1 MFRYW
6 LVFAIVVLVTGKETN
21 GQSHH
26 IGLSGGVNYS
36 TLNSLNDNDFTDL
49 WQIGPSH
56 GLIFEAR
63 FTKYFFLETGLMYNK
78 RGAGVTVGMSN
89 GESPVVDQRVL
100 IEYNHYYLSI
110 PIAVGMRTG
119 NRVAPFTQFGT
130 VFSRI
135 LKSYNNYPPLRAGDD
150 IGDRNTKDS
159 HAPFD
164 FAMMLRVGVI
174 AGITNR
180 LEGSVS
186 ATFEHSIFGLTTY
199 SGNQHMGFLGHVGL
213 KYRLGKSLE

>member
-6 LVFAIVVLVTGKETN
+6 LVFAIVVFVTGKEMN

-36 TLNSLNDNDFTDL
+36 TLNSLNNNNFTDL
-49 WQIGPSH
+49 WQVGPSH
-56 GLIFEAR
+56 GLIYEAR

-78 RGAGVTVGMSN
+78 RGAGQTVGMSN
-89 GESPVVDQRVL
+89 EESPVVDQRVL
-100 IEYNHYYLSI
+100 IEFNHYYLSI

-119 NRVAPFTQFGT
+119 NRVAPFMQFGT

-135 LKSYNNYPPLRAGDD
+135 LKSYNNFPPLRAGDD
-150 IGDRNTKDS
+150 TGYRNTMDS

-164 FAMMLRVGVI
+164 FAMMLRIGVI

-180 LEGSVS
+180 FEAFAS

-199 SGNQHMGFLGHVGL
+199 IGNQHMGFLGHVGL
-213 KYRLGKSLE
+213 KYRVGKSLE